1 MYFLRLYFLQNSV
14 SNKDTTTN
22 IEEQNERQSEETSQ
36 LNANATEATEIRPP
50 KRKKHKCQ
58 KIK

>member
-1 MYFLRLYFLQNSV
+1 MYFSSV

-36 LNANATEATEIRPP
+36 LNPNATEATEIRPP